1 MLSNEQINDIRGSVN
16 IVDIISSYIPLTKKG
31 KNYFGACPFHPDSD
45 PSFCVSEQKQIYTC
59 FSCKASGNVIH
70 FVMNYENVSF
80 KEAIKIIACLIFIFF
95 AFFNAMEYMSDKDK
109 KEEDKKMKIF
119 SSGILTVALA
129 IFIGEMGDKTNL
141 STVAL
146 TTQFENGYIYI
157 LLGATFAMVA
167 SNVLSIFIGSIIQNR
182 LSPKGLSILSTMLF
196 LVFGIIGLSA
206 IINQYMQN
214 FTVTIM
220 FAITLFLICSIICK
234 KIYSNS
240 K

>member
-1 MLSNEQINDIRGSVN
+1 MYSNLIAFLTSFILVVCAEMGDKTQLLVINFASKYKVHKVLIGIFIGALCSN
-16 IVDIISSYIPLTKKG
+16 IIAILIGSYINNIPT
-31 KNYFGACPFHPDSD
+31 
-45 PSFCVSEQKQIYTC
+45 VQ
-59 FSCKASGNVIH
+59 
-70 FVMNYENVSF
+70 
-80 KEAIKIIACLIFIFF
+80 EAIKIIACLIFIFF
-95 AFFNAMEYMSDKDK
+95 AFFNAMEFMSDKDK

-214 FTVTIM
+214 AAVTIM